1 MTEPFLP
8 YCLPDIGDE
17 EIDAVVETLRS
28 GWLAPGPRVLAFEQA
43 FAERIGARHAIA
55 VTSCTAGMHLALLA
69 CGVGPGD
76 EVIVPAITFPAT
88 ANVVIHAGAT
98 PVLAD
103 VDPRDLTLDPAAAR
117 ANLTPR
123 TKAIMPV
130 HYAGQACCMEELR
143 AIARERGLRVI
154 EDAAHAFGTTYR
166 GEPVGRTSDAA
177 VFSFYATKNITT
189 GAGGMVTTDDDRL
202 AEEVRRRR
210 MHGLSADAWGRYT
223 ESGTPFYR
231 VVAPGFNYAMG
242 DIEAAIGLAQLR
254 RAEALLAR
262 RRSLAERYAD
272 LLGDLPE
279 IALPEE
285 REPGHSWHLYVIRLR
300 RGALSIDRDAFLRAM
315 REEGIG
321 TSVHFIPLHYHPYY
335 RETFGWKRGDYP
347 QAEAAF
353 EEIVSLPLYTRMSD
367 ADVERV
373 AKAVRRIVE
382 RHRR

>member
-8 YCLPDIGDE
+8 YCLPDIGDD

-28 GWLAPGPRVLAFEQA
+28 GWLAPGPRVLAFERA

-88 ANVVIHAGAT
+88 ANVVVHAGAT

-103 VDPRDLTLDPAAAR
+103 VDPVDLTLDPAAVR
-117 ANLTPR
+117 AKLTPR

-130 HYAGQACCMEELR
+130 HYAGQACRMEELWT
-143 AIARERGLRVI
+143 IAGERGLRVI

-166 GEPVGRTSDAA
+166 GEPVGRTPDAA
-177 VFSFYATKNITT
+177 VFSFYATKNLTT
-189 GAGGMVTTDDDRL
+189 GAGGMITTDDDRV

-223 ESGTPFYR
+223 ESGTPFYQ
-231 VVAPGFNYAMG
+231 VVVPGFNYTMG
-242 DIEAAIGLAQLR
+242 DMEAAIGLVQLR
-254 RAEALLAR
+254 RGDALLAR
-262 RRSLAERYAD
+262 RRAIAERYAA
-272 LLGDLPE
+272 LLGDVPE
-279 IALPEE
+279 VALPRE

-300 RGALSIDRDAFLRAM
+300 REALSIDRDAFLRAM

-347 QAEAAF
+347 RAEAAF
-353 EEIVSLPLYTRMSD
+353 EEIVSLPLYTRMRD

-373 AKAVRRIVE
+373 AQAVRRIVE

>member
-8 YCLPDIGDE
+8 YSLPDIGDDE
-17 EIDAVVETLRS
+17 TDAVVETLRS
-28 GWLAPGPRVLAFEQA
+28 GWLAPGPRVLAFERA

-88 ANVVIHAGAT
+88 ANVVVHAGAT

-103 VDPRDLTLDPAAAR
+103 VDPVDLTLDPAAVR
-117 ANLTPR
+117 AKLTPR
-123 TKAIMPV
+123 TKAILPV
-130 HYAGQACCMEELR
+130 HYAGQACRMEELQ
-143 AIARERGLRVI
+143 AIARDRGLRVI

-166 GEPVGRTSDAA
+166 GEPVGRTPDAA
-177 VFSFYATKNITT
+177 VFSFYATKNLTT
-189 GAGGMVTTDDDRL
+189 GAGGMVTTDDDRV

-210 MHGLSADAWGRYT
+210 MHGLSADAWGRYS
-223 ESGTPFYR
+223 ESGTPFYQ
-231 VVAPGFNYAMG
+231 VVAPGFNYTMS
-242 DIEAAIGLAQLR
+242 DMEAAIGLVQLR
-254 RAEALLAR
+254 RADALLAR
-262 RRSLAERYAD
+262 RRAIAERYAA
-272 LLGDLPE
+272 LLGDVPE
-279 IALPEE
+279 IALPREH
-285 REPGHSWHLYVIRLR
+285 EPGHSWHLYVIRLR
-300 RGALSIDRDAFLRAM
+300 RGALNIDRDAFLRAM
-315 REEGIG
+315 RDEGVG

-347 QAEAAF
+347 RAEAAF

-373 AKAVRRIVE
+373 AQAVRRIVE

>member
-8 YCLPDIGDE
+8 YSLPDIGDD

-28 GWLAPGPRVLAFEQA
+28 GWLAPGPRVLAFERA

-88 ANVVIHAGAT
+88 ANVVVHAGAT

-103 VDPRDLTLDPAAAR
+103 VDPVDLTLDPAAVR
-117 ANLTPR
+117 AKLTPR
-123 TKAIMPV
+123 TKAILPV
-130 HYAGQACCMEELR
+130 HYAGQACRMEELR
-143 AIARERGLRVI
+143 AIARDRGLRVI

-166 GEPVGRTSDAA
+166 GEPVGRTPDAA
-177 VFSFYATKNITT
+177 VFSFYATKNLTT
-189 GAGGMVTTDDDRL
+189 GAGGMVTTDDDRV

-210 MHGLSADAWGRYT
+210 MHGLSADAWGRYS
-223 ESGTPFYR
+223 ESGTPFYQ
-231 VVAPGFNYAMG
+231 VVAPGFNYTMS
-242 DIEAAIGLAQLR
+242 DMEAAIGLVQLR
-254 RAEALLAR
+254 RADALLAR
-262 RRSLAERYAD
+262 RRAIAERYAA
-272 LLGDLPE
+272 LLGDVPE
-279 IALPEE
+279 IALPREH
-285 REPGHSWHLYVIRLR
+285 EPGHSWHLYVIRLR
-300 RGALSIDRDAFLRAM
+300 RGALNIDRDAFLRAM
-315 REEGIG
+315 RDEGVG

-347 QAEAAF
+347 RAEAAF

-373 AKAVRRIVE
+373 AQAVRRIVE

>member
-1 MTEPFLP
+1 MSQPFLP
-8 YCLPDIGDE
+8 YNLPDIGDD

-28 GWLAPGPRVLAFEQA
+28 GWLAPGPRVRAFEEA
-43 FAERIGARHAIA
+43 FAERIGVRHAVA

-88 ANVVIHAGAT
+88 ANVVVHVGAT

-103 VDPRDLTLDPAAAR
+103 VDPVDLNLDPEAVR
-117 ANLTPR
+117 AKLTAR

-130 HYAGQACCMEELR
+130 HYAGQACRLDEIRSIAEE
-143 AIARERGLRVI
+143 AGLHVI

-166 GEPVGRTSDAA
+166 GEPIGRARDAA

-189 GAGGMVTTDDDRL
+189 GAGGMVTTQSDAV
-202 AEEVRRRR
+202 AEGVRRLR
-210 MHGLSADAWGRYT
+210 MHGLSADAWDRYT
-223 ESGTPFYR
+223 DAGTPFYR
-231 VVAPGFNYAMG
+231 VVAPGYNATMS
-242 DIEAAIGLAQLR
+242 DLEAAIGLAQLR
-254 RAEALLAR
+254 RADAFLAR
-262 RRSLAERYAD
+262 RRELAQLYAKVLSD
-272 LLGDLPE
+272 VPE
-279 IALPEE
+279 IALPRE
-285 REPGHSWHLYVIRLR
+285 REAGHSWHLYVIRLR
-300 RGALSIDRDAFLRAM
+300 RDALSIDRDAFLREL

-335 RETFGWKRGDYP
+335 RETFGWKQGDYP
-347 QAEAAF
+347 NAEAAF
-353 EEIVSLPLYTRMSD
+353 SEIVSLPLYTRMTD

-373 AKAVRRIVE
+373 ADAVRRVVE

>member
-8 YCLPDIGDE
+8 YCLPDIGDD

-28 GWLAPGPRVLAFEQA
+28 GWLAPGPRVLAFERA

-88 ANVVIHAGAT
+88 ANVVVHAGAT

-103 VDPRDLTLDPAAAR
+103 VDPVDLTLDPAAVR
-117 ANLTPR
+117 AKLTPR

-130 HYAGQACCMEELR
+130 HYAGQACRMEELWT
-143 AIARERGLRVI
+143 IAGERGLRVI

-166 GEPVGRTSDAA
+166 GEPVGRTPDAA
-177 VFSFYATKNITT
+177 VFSFYATKNLTT
-189 GAGGMVTTDDDRL
+189 GAGGMITTDDDRV

-210 MHGLSADAWGRYT
+210 MHGLSAEAWGRYT
-223 ESGTPFYR
+223 ESGTPFYQ
-231 VVAPGFNYAMG
+231 VVVPGFNYTMG
-242 DIEAAIGLAQLR
+242 DMEAAIGLVQLR
-254 RAEALLAR
+254 RADALLAR
-262 RRSLAERYAD
+262 RRAIAERYAA
-272 LLGDLPE
+272 LLGDVPE
-279 IALPEE
+279 VALPRE

-300 RGALSIDRDAFLRAM
+300 REALSIDRDAFLRAM

-347 QAEAAF
+347 RAEAAF
-353 EEIVSLPLYTRMSD
+353 EEIVSLPLYTRMRD

-373 AKAVRRIVE
+373 AQAVRRIVE

>member
-43 FAERIGARHAIA
+43 FAERVGARHAIA

-117 ANLTPR
+117 AKLTAR
-123 TKAIMPV
+123 TKAIIPV
-130 HYAGQACCMEELR
+130 HYAGQACRMEELR

-166 GEPVGRTSDAA
+166 GDPVGRTPDAA

-210 MHGLSADAWGRYT
+210 MHGLSADAWDRYT
-223 ESGTPFYR
+223 ESGTPFYK

-242 DIEAAIGLAQLR
+242 DIEAAIGLTQLR
-254 RAEALLAR
+254 RADALLAR
-262 RRSLAERYAD
+262 RRALAEQYAA

>member
-8 YCLPDIGDE
+8 YSLPDIGDE

-43 FAERIGARHAIA
+43 FAEWIGARHAIA

-88 ANVVIHAGAT
+88 ANVVIHTGAT

-117 ANLTPR
+117 AKLTPR
-123 TKAIMPV
+123 TKAIIPV
-130 HYAGQACCMEELR
+130 HYAGQACRMEELR
-143 AIARERGLRVI
+143 AIGRERGLRVI

-166 GEPVGRTSDAA
+166 GEPIGRTPDAA

-202 AEEVRRRR
+202 ADEVRRRR

-254 RAEALLAR
+254 RADALLAR
-262 RRSLAERYAD
+262 RRALAEQYAA

-353 EEIVSLPLYTRMSD
+353 DEIVSLPLYTRMSD
-367 ADVERV
+367 TDVERV